1 MGIKTK
7 KAATPSAAQVK
18 RFAQTVWGYYRDH
31 KRDMPWREHT
41 SPYWVTV
48 SEIMLQ
54 QTQVDRVMRA
64 FPKFVARFPD
74 WRALAEAPTKD
85 VLAAWSGLGYN
96 RRALFL
102 KRIAEAVE
110 EKSHGAPSAKPD
122 LPSSYDELRELPG
135 IGPNTA
141 GSILAFAFNTPHPF
155 IETNIRSVYI
165 HHFFPAIEKREGK
178 RACKKI
184 SDNEIMPIIERTL
197 VLPDVAAN
205 PREWHW
211 ALMDYGSHLKKL
223 LPNPSRR
230 SAHHIKQ
237 SKFEGSN
244 RQLRGRILRF
254 IMQNEKAASDLIEYF
269 TDRAHAAAQVET
281 ALEGL
286 TKEGFIRLKKG
297 AYVIS

>member
-1 MGIKTK
+1 MSSPAKI
-7 KAATPSAAQVK
+7 
-18 RFAQTVWGYYRDH
+18 REFAETVWAYYRAH
-31 KRDMPWREHT
+31 KRDMPWRADT
-41 SPYWVTV
+41 RPYWVVV

-54 QTQVDRVMRA
+54 QTQVDRVAKM

-74 WRALAEAPTKD
+74 WRALANASTKE
-85 VLAAWSGLGYN
+85 VLSAWTGLGYN

-102 KRIAEAVE
+102 KKIAEQAAARE
-110 EKSHGAPSAKPD
+110 
-122 LPSSYDELRELPG
+122 LPQTYEGLRELPG

-141 GSILAFAFNTPHPF
+141 GSILAFAFNIPRPF

-178 RACKKI
+178 KACKKI
-184 SDNEIMPIIERTL
+184 SDDEIMPLIEKTL
-197 VLPDVAAN
+197 ALPDIAAN

-230 SAHHIKQ
+230 SAHHLKQ

-244 RQLRGRILRF
+244 RQLRARILRF
-254 IMQNEKAASDLIEYF
+254 VMERARTDAEIIAHF
-269 TDRAHAAAQVET
+269 TDRTHDAAQVAK
-281 ALEGL
+281 ALEAL
-286 TKEGFIRLKKG
+286 AKEGFVSAKKG
-297 AYVIS
+297 LNRVQ